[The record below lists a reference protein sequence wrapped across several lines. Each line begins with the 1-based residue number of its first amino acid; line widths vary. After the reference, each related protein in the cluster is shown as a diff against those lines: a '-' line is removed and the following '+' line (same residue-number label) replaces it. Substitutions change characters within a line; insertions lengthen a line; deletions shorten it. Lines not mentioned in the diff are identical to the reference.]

1 MAVVAAAV
9 AAASASP
16 HTGRA
21 WHYGVR
27 DRHADIVF
35 RARVISYSACADE
48 GAASVALDLQY
59 YLARKL
65 LTAARRRGCW

>member
-21 WHYGVR
+21 WHGVR